1 MIFEEEIHILVSDV
15 HSFIMDFITIGKLSL
30 LGWIVVLSLLE
41 KTVVCDEKI
50 RFELIHA
57 TNVTESKFHDV

>member
-1 MIFEEEIHILVSDV
+1 
-15 HSFIMDFITIGKLSL
+15 MDFITIGKLSL